1 MESLQVRERSYRVQR
16 RPFVSRLETNGT
28 FNPCRRA
35 GLSGSWYTSSN
46 NGIIVGD

>member
-1 MESLQVRERSYRVQR
+1 MVICLSAGDKWNVQ
-16 RPFVSRLETNGT
+16 PV
-28 FNPCRRA
+28 RRA